1 MNNKMST
8 RSNIKLIDNCG
19 SILLYKHHDGY
30 PESEHGVIAF
40 LTPFLQKSMKSAEWM
55 AEMLIGETECKASS
69 ALHGDIEYYYEVNV
83 ETNKISIYESSWD
96 SDDQVFK
103 ESVVIPEIKAK

>member
-30 PESEHGVIAF
+30 PESEHGIIAF
-40 LTPFLQKSMKSAEWM
+40 LTPFIQKSMKSAEWL
-55 AEMLIGETECKASS
+55 AEMLIKDTECKASS
-69 ALHGDIEYYYEVNV
+69 ALHGDIEYYYEVKV
-83 ETNKISIYESSWD
+83 EENKIDVYKSSWD
-96 SDDQVFK
+96 SDDRVF
-103 ESVVIPEIKAK
+103 EGTFSVADIKA